1 MKIKIFQRIFNQR
14 NGSFGPTVGIFVFLL
29 IVSLTI
35 LALPEN
41 SGAKDWPTKPIT
53 LVVPWPAGGGT
64 DRAARLLSPKLSK
77 ILDVPILVVNKPGA
91 SGIIGTLEAVKAPP
105 DGYTLLMDCNGGS
118 SIQYAWAENL
128 PYKVEERAYIA
139 RAVFT
144 PMGMIVP
151 ASSPWKTIEDLVNTV
166 RTNPSSISFGAGAG
180 APDVPIGQFR
190 AAMMAKGIDVSKIRP
205 ITFKGSGEIYPAV
218 AGGHVS
224 FSFASPGGVN
234 ALISA
239 GKIRVLALSS
249 PKRYKGWPDVPTM
262 AEAGFPSVNGLF
274 WAGLG
279 GPPGLPANIIKTVDN
294 ALKESLGDPDVIDK
308 LGKGDFFL
316 FYLPGDNYK
325 KFVLDEGKAIK
336 ALNLK

>member
-1 MKIKIFQRIFNQR
+1 MKSKMFQRKFNQR
-14 NGSFGPTVGIFVFLL
+14 TGSFRPTAGIFAFLL

-53 LVVPWPAGGGT
+53 LIVPWPAGGGA
-64 DRAARLLSPKLSK
+64 DRAARFLAPRLSK
-77 ILDVPILVVNKPGA
+77 ILEVSISVVNKPGA

-105 DGYTLLMDCNGGS
+105 DGYTLLLECNGGS

-128 PYKVEERAYIA
+128 PYKVEERTYIA

-144 PMGMIVP
+144 PMGLIVP
-151 ASSPWKTIEDLVNTV
+151 ASSPWKSVEDLVNAI

-180 APDVPIGQFR
+180 APDVPIAQFR
-190 AAMMAKGIDVSKIRP
+190 AALMAKGIDVSKVRP
-205 ITFKGSGEIYPAV
+205 VTFKGSGEIYPAV

-224 FSFASPGGVN
+224 FSVASPGGVN

-239 GKIRVLALSS
+239 GKIRALAMTSS
-249 PKRYKGWPDVPTM
+249 GRYKGWPDVPTM

-279 GPPGLPANIIKTVDN
+279 GPPGLPANIVKILDN
-294 ALKESLGDPDVIDK
+294 AVRESLSGPEVIDTLDK
-308 LGKGDFFL
+308 LDFYL
-316 FYLPGDNYK
+316 FYLSGDQYR

-336 ALNLK
+336 ALNLR

>member
-1 MKIKIFQRIFNQR
+1 MKIEVFRRKFNQGT
-14 NGSFGPTVGIFVFLL
+14 GSFGPTAGLFAFLL
-29 IVSLTI
+29 IVSLAI
-35 LALPEN
+35 LALPGN

-53 LVVPWPAGGGT
+53 LIVPWPAGGGA
-64 DRAARLLSPKLSK
+64 DRAARLLAPKLSK

-105 DGYTLLMDCNGGS
+105 DGYTLLLECNGGS

-151 ASSPWKTIEDLVNTV
+151 ASSPWKTVEDLAQAI
-166 RTNPSSISFGAGAG
+166 RTNPGSISFGAGAG
-180 APDVPIGQFR
+180 APDVPIAQFR
-190 AAMMAKGIDVSKIRP
+190 AALMAKGIDVSKVRP
-205 ITFKGSGEIYPAV
+205 VTFKGSGEIYPAI

-239 GKIRVLALSS
+239 GKIRVLAMSS
-249 PKRYKGWPDVPTM
+249 PKRYEGWPDVPTM

-279 GPPGLPANIIKTVDN
+279 GPPGLPAPIAKILDN
-294 ALKESLGDPDVIDK
+294 ALKETLGDPEIIDK

-316 FYLPGDNYK
+316 FYLSGDNYK

-336 ALNLK
+336 ALNLR